1 MHSADGGDGGEGC
14 AREGRHVA
22 PHRVEDVGS
31 LVTFVHHEDFPPA
44 RAAGDARDGDEELQ
58 GRDHGLPQ
66 AIRDDSVVSM
76 LDAVALGRACAPQTA
91 TASERRR
98 ILERSDARR
107 RDEGTQLEMRSLPR
121 GALWRGV
128 GQKEKLVYSSR
139 TEHAEMVGRASRPDR
154 AAHAVA

>member
-1 MHSADGGDGGEGC
+1 MHSVGGGDGGEGC

-31 LVTFVHHEDFPPA
+31 LKAIVHHEDFPPA
-44 RAAGDARDGDEELQ
+44 RAAGDAREDDEELQ

-76 LDAVALGRACAPQTA
+76 LDAVALGRACAPRLSR
-91 TASERRR
+91 ASERRR

-121 GALWRGV
+121 WTPWRGV
-128 GQKEKLVYSSR
+128 KSAASPEISLLANLGLGQ
-139 TEHAEMVGRASRPDR
+139 TTG
-154 AAHAVA
+154 